1 MRAIKVQLQ
10 LWVIAITLFIILPDD
25 SSYFLKRFISNKVI
39 AIITVTFQHIRLL
52 HLIDYF
58 PVVLCPTANL
68 MTAVI
73 LSRGK
78 CGLSRGITRY
88 MVAMAIS
95 DLLVMIFLV
104 LLYQIF
110 SYHFPSSFLS
120 LTAICPSYAYLRIVT
135 LDYSVWLTV
144 SFTFDRFISICC
156 QKLRLRYCTER
167 TAAVVIVS
175 MFVLSCLKFIPYLF
189 MYESKFM
196 MDNLWWGCKIKTV
209 FFTSAGWVTF
219 AWICSLSVSF
229 LPFILILLLNG
240 LTVKHILAAS
250 RVRRVLKGLG
260 SGQNQSDSEMENRQK
275 SIILL
280 FAVSGSYILLWM
292 TGTVT
297 FICTRITFDALE
309 QNLTSPGYIASDVG
323 RLLILM
329 NSCANTCIY
338 GLTQSKFREEVK
350 KAVKYLLT
358 RVTKLMN
365 LKLQSG

>member
-1 MRAIKVQLQ
+1 
-10 LWVIAITLFIILPDD
+10 
-25 SSYFLKRFISNKVI
+25 
-39 AIITVTFQHIRLL
+39 
-52 HLIDYF
+52 
-58 PVVLCPTANL
+58 
-68 MTAVI
+68 MTSAI

-95 DLLVMIFLV
+95 DLLVMTFLV

-175 MFVLSCLKFIPYLF
+175 MFVLSCLKFIPFYF

-196 MDNLWWGCKIKTV
+196 MDNVWWGCKVKAV

-219 AWICSLSVSF
+219 SWICSLSVSF

-297 FICTRITFDALE
+297 FVCTRITFDALE
-309 QNLTSPGYIASDVG
+309 QNLTNPGYIASDVG

-365 LKLQSG
+365 LKLQSD